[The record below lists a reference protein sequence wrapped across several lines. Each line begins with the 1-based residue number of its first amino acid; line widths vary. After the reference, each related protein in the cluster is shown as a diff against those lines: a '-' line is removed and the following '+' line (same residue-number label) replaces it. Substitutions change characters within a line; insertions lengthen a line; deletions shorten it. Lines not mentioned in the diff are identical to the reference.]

1 MSEDNKKSWFSF
13 EVNIPVLLGFVVALY
28 FMYSGHVA
36 TMENAEKTSAL
47 LSKYETLLDNAIAN
61 DPNVLK
67 TYKANMKKV
76 EQSMSPEEKR
86 LLSLLL
92 NVQHANGSQ

>member
-13 EVNIPVLLGFVVALY
+13 EVNVPVLLGFVVALY

-61 DPNVLK
+61 VVL
-67 TYKANMKKV
+67 TSSAV
-76 EQSMSPEEKR
+76 
-86 LLSLLL
+86 
-92 NVQHANGSQ
+92 

>member
-36 TMENAEKTSAL
+36 TMENAEKTSVL

-92 NVQHANGSQ
+92 NVQQANGSQ

>member
-1 MSEDNKKSWFSF
+1 
-13 EVNIPVLLGFVVALY
+13 
-28 FMYSGHVA
+28 
-36 TMENAEKTSAL
+36 MENAEKTSAL
-47 LSKYETLLDNAIAN
+47 LSKYEILLDNAIAN

-92 NVQHANGSQ
+92 NVQQANGSQ

>member
-36 TMENAEKTSAL
+36 TMENAEKTSSL
-47 LSKYETLLDNAIAN
+47 LSKYEILLDNAIAN

-92 NVQHANGSQ
+92 NVQQANGSQ

>member
-1 MSEDNKKSWFSF
+1 
-13 EVNIPVLLGFVVALY
+13 
-28 FMYSGHVA
+28 
-36 TMENAEKTSAL
+36 MENAEKTSAL

-92 NVQHANGSQ
+92 NVQQANGSQ